1 MGDKLTTEQLALLEN
16 LTYMAKGKPTLDGE
30 KLEEG
35 PLLDI
40 EGYEGKTVG
49 DWLDDVRKNAQ
60 THPLIEDADYGS
72 YMTGRDWNDIITAVN
87 NDPQL
92 RNLEIKTTHV
102 DEAGG
107 GKSAV
112 FIDSTTNE
120 AIVAFRGTAEK
131 EWKDNFIGGGPV
143 DTEKNPTNKYAD
155 TSINPTNDEVSTRD
169 QKAAL
174 DWYGQLDLD
183 DYYVTTIGHSKGGNK
198 AKYIT
203 IMDDSI
209 DRCVSFDGQG
219 FSDEFYNKYNDAI
232 LKNQDKISNNNTN
245 SDYVNLLLND
255 VGDTKFYQGYDYG
268 KGGFLENHCPNT
280 YLNFKD
286 NPPSMKEAKRD
297 DRMKVI
303 DEYLNSYLR
312 TLSPEDKKATLD
324 MLGQAVEDG
333 FAGKPIE
340 GILRNLTGPE
350 NREQTANLLAYT
362 RVYNSQHPEFRD
374 SVLSIAQ
381 EATGLPGVV
390 GQAGK
395 IVDALSTTHP
405 LLKPGISFGVDAVR
419 EGFEHLPEGVQ
430 QTAVDY
436 INKKCGTNFTINDTE
451 NIINT
456 LHVME
461 AKEDEVKLNTTG
473 QDLKATVE
481 GPKQKEGFIDK
492 IKNGIST
499 IKDCDQLE
507 LLISWIKAMK
517 MLEGKVSVETSSR
530 VVDLGAYALPLI
542 AFKIKIDK
550 ELKSSKMFKNRAGV
564 SGKNG
569 HINHDPSRNMQSKE
583 INLNPTKMQET
594 IVKTTVNNNDYIT
607 NTTTRVLEHPS
618 MQGHVGN
625 EALLAK
631 NAVGLEALG
640 LNAANL
646 VNIDAANLDAIL
658 SQLGITA
665 DGMQAEE
672 LKEAMQKLDPKEL
685 AKLQV
690 PGRNAEEKL
699 QNMLIRMQAGTLTIA
714 ELAVITNQLITIAT
728 STESLRNNVIK
739 TLEVVQGKL
748 QGIVTK
754 DMTNAMLNQ
763 AQKVS
768 RQDKL
773 NQLNKNQGSQDK
785 QNEANKNQEGQGK
798 QNETDKSNSQDNKN
812 QDNKQNTDNSEKLSN
827 SQEHKDNDNQQY
839 NEGNRDNQNQDNQKY
854 NEGNQENKNDKQP
867 DIDNSQNDKPNNNE
881 SYNNNNQN
889 NEGNQKDQESNTDFN
904 NNNETTTSQQPVE
917 QDKSY
922 DNPSVESS
930 VGDKEQSVESS
941 MPNQSETQ
949 SQDGVST
956 PSEKDGAVQEGSEI
970 DSQTGTPEQT
980 TPETPP
986 KATSSEKDT
995 ASKETPQQ
1003 PTEKTTEQ
1011 SKPDATPTQDS
1022 QTPESPSSSEASKD
1036 TQSNP
1041 DKSSS
1046 TTQTMDDY
1054 KDKMPDKPQDGNS
1067 SEEKKTRTK
1076 VTAEQDR

>member
-1 MGDKLTTEQLALLEN
+1 MNKPYYKVGASAGSTITELIDIVNDRLKSSLKEN
-16 LTYMAKGKPTLDGE
+16 PTLNYAINHIDTIIYNFYQTLSNE
-30 KLEEG
+30 R
-35 PLLDI
+35 I
-40 EGYEGKTVG
+40 Q
-49 DWLDDVRKNAQ
+49 AQ
-60 THPLIEDADYGS
+60 MEFSLFLSSILGS
-72 YMTGRDWNDIITAVN
+72 TD
-87 NDPQL
+87 
-92 RNLEIKTTHV
+92 V
-102 DEAGG
+102 DEA
-107 GKSAV
+107 
-112 FIDSTTNE
+112 I
-120 AIVAFRGTAEK
+120 
-131 EWKDNFIGGGPV
+131 
-143 DTEKNPTNKYAD
+143 
-155 TSINPTNDEVSTRD
+155 
-169 QKAAL
+169 
-174 DWYGQLDLD
+174 
-183 DYYVTTIGHSKGGNK
+183 
-198 AKYIT
+198 
-203 IMDDSI
+203 
-209 DRCVSFDGQG
+209 
-219 FSDEFYNKYNDAI
+219 
-232 LKNQDKISNNNTN
+232 
-245 SDYVNLLLND
+245 
-255 VGDTKFYQGYDYG
+255 
-268 KGGFLENHCPNT
+268 
-280 YLNFKD
+280 
-286 NPPSMKEAKRD
+286 
-297 DRMKVI
+297 
-303 DEYLNSYLR
+303 
-312 TLSPEDKKATLD
+312 
-324 MLGQAVEDG
+324 
-333 FAGKPIE
+333 
-340 GILRNLTGPE
+340 
-350 NREQTANLLAYT
+350 
-362 RVYNSQHPEFRD
+362 
-374 SVLSIAQ
+374 
-381 EATGLPGVV
+381 
-390 GQAGK
+390 
-395 IVDALSTTHP
+395 
-405 LLKPGISFGVDAVR
+405 
-419 EGFEHLPEGVQ
+419 
-430 QTAVDY
+430 DY
-436 INKKCGTNFTINDTE
+436 IFDSDHETLAVLLMTYVRKCTINKLELEDSLSDVIKGLHITKRRLPVTIFFSKRIYFLN
-451 NIINT
+451 NIT
-456 LHVME
+456 
-461 AKEDEVKLNTTG
+461 AFFFKLLPDFTTKLWNVIMG
-473 QDLKATVE
+473 TRLT
-481 GPKQKEGFIDK
+481 
-492 IKNGIST
+492 
-499 IKDCDQLE
+499 CDQLE

-517 MLEGKVSVETSSR
+517 MLEGKVSVETNSR

-569 HINHDPSRNMQSKE
+569 HINHDPSRNMQSQE

-773 NQLNKNQGSQDK
+773 NQLNKNQGSQDKQNEANKNQGSQDKQNEANKNQGSQDKQNEANKNQGNQDK

>member
-1 MGDKLTTEQLALLEN
+1 MREGASVGSTITELIDIVNDRLKSSLKEN
-16 LTYMAKGKPTLDGE
+16 PTLNYAINHIDTIIYNFYQTLSNE
-30 KLEEG
+30 R
-35 PLLDI
+35 I
-40 EGYEGKTVG
+40 Q
-49 DWLDDVRKNAQ
+49 AQ
-60 THPLIEDADYGS
+60 MEFSLFLTSILSSSD
-72 YMTGRDWNDIITAVN
+72 
-87 NDPQL
+87 
-92 RNLEIKTTHV
+92 V
-102 DEAGG
+102 DEA
-107 GKSAV
+107 
-112 FIDSTTNE
+112 I
-120 AIVAFRGTAEK
+120 
-131 EWKDNFIGGGPV
+131 
-143 DTEKNPTNKYAD
+143 
-155 TSINPTNDEVSTRD
+155 
-169 QKAAL
+169 
-174 DWYGQLDLD
+174 
-183 DYYVTTIGHSKGGNK
+183 
-198 AKYIT
+198 
-203 IMDDSI
+203 
-209 DRCVSFDGQG
+209 
-219 FSDEFYNKYNDAI
+219 
-232 LKNQDKISNNNTN
+232 
-245 SDYVNLLLND
+245 
-255 VGDTKFYQGYDYG
+255 
-268 KGGFLENHCPNT
+268 
-280 YLNFKD
+280 
-286 NPPSMKEAKRD
+286 
-297 DRMKVI
+297 
-303 DEYLNSYLR
+303 
-312 TLSPEDKKATLD
+312 
-324 MLGQAVEDG
+324 
-333 FAGKPIE
+333 
-340 GILRNLTGPE
+340 
-350 NREQTANLLAYT
+350 
-362 RVYNSQHPEFRD
+362 
-374 SVLSIAQ
+374 
-381 EATGLPGVV
+381 
-390 GQAGK
+390 
-395 IVDALSTTHP
+395 
-405 LLKPGISFGVDAVR
+405 
-419 EGFEHLPEGVQ
+419 
-430 QTAVDY
+430 DY
-436 INKKCGTNFTINDTE
+436 IFDSDHETLAVLLMTYVRKCTINKLELEDSLSDVIKGLHITKRRLPVTIFFSKRIYFLN
-451 NIINT
+451 NIT
-456 LHVME
+456 
-461 AKEDEVKLNTTG
+461 AFFFKLLPDFTTKLWNVIMG
-473 QDLKATVE
+473 TRLT
-481 GPKQKEGFIDK
+481 
-492 IKNGIST
+492 
-499 IKDCDQLE
+499 CDQLE

-569 HINHDPSRNMQSKE
+569 HINHDPVRNMQSQE
-583 INLNPTKMQET
+583 TNLNPTKMQET

-763 AQKVS
+763 AQKAGS
-768 RQDKL
+768 QDKL
-773 NQLNKNQGSQDK
+773 NQLNKNQGSQDKQNEANKNQGSQDNQNDANKNQGSQDKQNEANKNQGIQDK

-854 NEGNQENKNDKQP
+854 NEGNQENRNDKQP
-867 DIDNSQNDKPNNNE
+867 EIDNSQNDKPNNNE
-881 SYNNNNQN
+881 GYNNNNQN
-889 NEGNQKDQESNTDFN
+889 NEGNQKDQESNSDFN
-904 NNNETTTSQQPVE
+904 NNNETTTSQLPME
-917 QDKSY
+917 QYKSY

-941 MPNQSETQ
+941 VLNQSETQ

-956 PSEKDGAVQEGSEI
+956 PSEKDGVVQEGSEN

-1003 PTEKTTEQ
+1003 PSSKDSQGSETSKETPQTKGTTDKDSNTQPNKESSSQSTPTDTESKYTEKIGEMKEQ
-1011 SKPDATPTQDS
+1011 SASSGDS
-1022 QTPESPSSSEASKD
+1022 REDVSKKSPQISQE
-1036 TQSNP
+1036 
-1041 DKSSS
+1041 
-1046 TTQTMDDY
+1046 
-1054 KDKMPDKPQDGNS
+1054 
-1067 SEEKKTRTK
+1067 R
-1076 VTAEQDR
+1076 